1 MASCQCQ
8 GIEREFSEAYAVR
21 ELSSY
26 RRKGASRTTRMLTEA
41 LKAEHLEGETL
52 LDIGGGLGAIPHILL
67 AAGMQSATCVEA
79 SSAYAAAARRE
90 AGRRGLAE
98 RVEQLQGDFVELA
111 PRVGQHEVVTLDRVI
126 CCYDD
131 LDSLVGL
138 SGSKA
143 RRLYGL
149 VFPRETWWMGLG
161 MWLLNATMR
170 VRRSSYRS
178 YLHSTE
184 RLEALLTGMGF
195 TRRFAE
201 HTALWQVR
209 VYRR

>member
-8 GIEREFSEAYAVR
+8 GIEREFSEEYAVR
-21 ELSSY
+21 ELTSY
-26 RRKGASRTTRMLTEA
+26 HRKGASRTTRMLAEA
-41 LKAEHLEGETL
+41 LKAQNLEGGTL
-52 LDIGGGLGAIPHILL
+52 LDIGGGVGAIPHILL
-67 AAGMQSATCVEA
+67 AGGMRSATCVEA
-79 SSAYAAAARRE
+79 SSAYAAAASRE
-90 AGRRGLAE
+90 ARRRGLAE

-111 PRVGQHEVVTLDRVI
+111 PRVGQHDVVTLDRVI

-149 VFPRETWWMGLG
+149 VFPRETWWMRLG

-170 VRRSSYRS
+170 LRRSSYRS

-184 RLEALLTGMGF
+184 RLESLLTGMGF
-195 TRRFAE
+195 TRRFSD

>member
-8 GIEREFSEAYAVR
+8 GIEREFSEQFTIR
-21 ELSSY
+21 ELTSY
-26 RRKGASRTTRMLTEA
+26 RRKGASRTTRMLTSA
-41 LKAEHLEGETL
+41 LKAENLEGGTL

-67 AAGMQSATCVEA
+67 AAGMRSATCVEA
-79 SSAYAAAARRE
+79 SSAYAAAASRE

-111 PRVGQHEVVTLDRVI
+111 PRVCQHDVVTLDRVI

-149 VFPRETWWMGLG
+149 VFPRETWWIRLG

>member
-8 GIEREFSEAYAVR
+8 GIEREFSEQYTVR
-21 ELSSY
+21 ELTRY

-41 LKAEHLEGETL
+41 LKAENLEGGTL
-52 LDIGGGLGAIPHILL
+52 LDIGGGGGAIPHILL
-67 AAGMQSATCVEA
+67 AAGMRSATCVEA
-79 SSAYAAAARRE
+79 SSAYAAAASRE
-90 AGRRGLAE
+90 ARRRGLAE
-98 RVEQLQGDFVELA
+98 QVEQLQGDFVEMA
-111 PRVGQHEVVTLDRVI
+111 PRVGQHDVVTLDRVI

-149 VFPRETWWMGLG
+149 VFPREAWWIRLG
-161 MWLLNATMR
+161 IRLLNATMR
-170 VRRSSYRS
+170 LRRRSYRS

-184 RLEALLTGMGF
+184 RLESLLTGMGF
-195 TRRFAE
+195 SRRFADQ
-201 HTALWQVR
+201 TAFWQVR
-209 VYRR
+209 VYAR